1 MQGFRIRI
9 FQSLLFHV
17 SALFCSWW
25 AAGLAKNWEWAKCTA
40 ASLPLREWW
49 WAQKMTLPNIPNVFF
64 FAFFCCVWGF
74 IFLWLLARSR
84 CCQFSLSSGCSVW
97 TFFSVSLCWCE
108 TVYIVS
114 HHNTMFVYVFLFMQ
128 HSLAL
133 KTQETDHNFEVI
145 GLCHFHF
152 AQGMLRLWH
161 WSHFP
166 EL

>member
-1 MQGFRIRI
+1 MSRHFFVAGGLQDLQRTGSEQSALLRHFLSVNGGGLKKWPCQI
-9 FQSLLFHV
+9 FQ
-17 SALFCSWW
+17 
-25 AAGLAKNWEWAKCTA
+25 
-40 ASLPLREWW
+40 
-49 WAQKMTLPNIPNVFF
+49 MMFF
-64 FAFFCCVWGF
+64 FFCIFCCVWGF

-97 TFFSVSLCWCE
+97 TFFSLSLCWCE

-114 HHNTMFVYVFLFMQ
+114 HHKTMFVYVCLFMQ